1 MFQDRRL
8 EFQDQTLVLTDN
20 RLLLARK
27 DRKKLLKSPRNNFR
41 IDDDVLYDA
50 KLIRTA
56 HLCIEY
62 SAGHIAS
69 SD

>member
-8 EFQDQTLVLTDN
+8 EFQDQILVLTDN
-20 RLLLARK
+20 RLLLGRK
-27 DRKKLLKSPRNNFR
+27 DWKELLKSPRNNLR

-50 KLIRTA
+50 KLTRTA
-56 HLCIEY
+56 HLYIEY
-62 SAGHIAS
+62 NAGHIAS

>member
-8 EFQDQTLVLTDN
+8 EFQDQILVLTDN
-20 RLLLARK
+20 RLLLERK
-27 DRKKLLKSPRNNFR
+27 DWKELLKSPRNNFR
-41 IDDDVLYDA
+41 IDDDVLCDA
-50 KLIRTA
+50 KLVRTA

-62 SAGHIAS
+62 SDGHIAS